1 MKFENR
7 NLNEFKQKIKDVF
20 NLLTIEGKYKIIGS
34 SALKNILYN
43 SDYDLSEMNDF
54 KNVSSGINK
63 IIQRFKDI
71 FKKVSQDKNLFI
83 TDFKCGIDS
92 DNEPLRW
99 NDTDMNKGYKFLKD
113 GHKQP
118 FENALMD
125 KDNTIKIDMAALIDG
140 SFVDFSENLYFKFGK
155 GKDAVSNY
163 NEEDITKTKV
173 LQSISDDYYE
183 KLKEGKALK
192 ALKRKFAYYK
202 LLGNEKDK
210 DLLELLIN
218 YFNSDIG
225 IINKAHADLDTLILL
240 IDTNLFKVGIE
251 DIKNNLQN
259 IKQNLSYN
267 LIYESHSKEIDK
279 ICKLKNKQSIKQKL
293 ELLNNNLIKFINK
306 ESLKFMKDNKLSKN
320 KI

>member
-7 NLNEFKQKIKDVF
+7 DLNEFKQKIKDVF
-20 NLLTIEGKYKIIGS
+20 NLLTIEGKYKVIGS

-43 SDYDLSEMNDF
+43 SDYDLAEMNDF

-92 DNEPLRW
+92 DDEPLRW
-99 NDTDMNKGYKFLKD
+99 NHADMNKGYKFLKD

-125 KDNTIKIDMAALIDG
+125 KDNTIKIDMVSLIDG
-140 SFVDFSENLYFKFGK
+140 SFIDFSENLYFKFGK

-163 NEEDITKTKV
+163 NVEDITKEKV

-183 KLKEGKALK
+183 KIKEGKALK

-225 IINKAHADLDTLILL
+225 IINKAHADIDTLILL
-240 IDTNLFKVGIE
+240 IDTNLFKVKLE

-279 ICKLKNKQSIKQKL
+279 ICKLKNKQSIKQKI
-293 ELLNNNLIKFINK
+293 ELLNNKLIKFINK
-306 ESLKFMKDNKLSKN
+306 DALKFMKDNKFKKN

>member
-7 NLNEFKQKIKDVF
+7 DLNEFKQKIQDVF
-20 NLLTIEGKYKIIGS
+20 NLLTIEGKYKVIGS

-43 SDYDLSEMNDF
+43 SDYDLAEMNDF

-92 DNEPLRW
+92 DDEPLRW
-99 NDTDMNKGYKFLKD
+99 NYADMNKGYKFLKD

-125 KDNTIKIDMAALIDG
+125 KDNTIKIDMVSLIDG
-140 SFVDFSENLYFKFGK
+140 SFIDFSENLYFKFGK

-163 NEEDITKTKV
+163 NVEDITKEKV

-202 LLGNEKDK
+202 LLGDNKYK

-240 IDTNLFKVGIE
+240 IDTNLFKVKLE

-267 LIYESHSKEIDK
+267 LIYESHSKEIEK

-293 ELLNNNLIKFINK
+293 ELLNNKLIKFINK
-306 ESLKFMKDNKLSKN
+306 DALKFMKNNKFKKN

>member
-92 DNEPLRW
+92 NDEPLRW
-99 NDTDMNKGYKFLKD
+99 NEADIRKGYKFLKD
-113 GHKQP
+113 GHEQP

-125 KDNTIKIDMAALIDG
+125 KDNTIKIDIVALIDG
-140 SFVDFSENLYFKFGK
+140 SFIDFSENLYFKFGQ
-155 GKDAVSNY
+155 GKDTVSNY
-163 NEEDITKTKV
+163 NEEDITKEKV
-173 LQSISDDYYE
+173 LQSIADDYYE
-183 KLKEGKALK
+183 QLKEGKALK

-202 LLGNEKDK
+202 LLGNEKESL
-210 DLLELLIN
+210 LLELLIN
-218 YFNSDIG
+218 YFNGDIG

-240 IDTNLFKVGIE
+240 IDTNLLKVKIE

-267 LIYESHSKEIDK
+267 LIYSSHAKEIDK

-293 ELLNNNLIKFINK
+293 ELLNNKLIKFINK
-306 ESLKFMKDNKLSKN
+306 ESLKFMKDNKFKKN
-320 KI
+320 KL

>member
-7 NLNEFKQKIKDVF
+7 DLNEFKQKIKDVF
-20 NLLTIEGKYKIIGS
+20 NLLTIEGKYKVIGS

-43 SDYDLSEMNDF
+43 SDYDLAEMNDF

-92 DNEPLRW
+92 DDEPLRW
-99 NDTDMNKGYKFLKD
+99 NDADMRKGYKFLKD
-113 GHKQP
+113 GHKLP

-125 KDNTIKIDMAALIDG
+125 KDNTIKIDMVSLIDG
-140 SFVDFSENLYFKFGK
+140 SFVDFSENLYFKFGQ

-163 NEEDITKTKV
+163 NEEDITKEKV
-173 LQSISDDYYE
+173 LQSITDDYYE
-183 KLKEGKALK
+183 KIKEGKALK

-240 IDTNLFKVGIE
+240 IDTNLFKVKLE

-293 ELLNNNLIKFINK
+293 ELLNNKLIKFINK
-306 ESLKFMKDNKLSKN
+306 DALKFMKDNKFKKN